1 MAEPKR
7 EFMEEVNKLNDD
19 LLRLF
24 LKLQDLDGEEKYTEQ
39 QRAYFE
45 DLANRME
52 DLYRRVHD
60 DIRYDRLPEPY
71 EEQEGRYVVK

>member
-1 MAEPKR
+1 MQS
-7 EFMEEVNKLNDD
+7 FMEEVNKLEND

-45 DLANRME
+45 DLANRVE
-52 DLYRRVHD
+52 DLYRRVRD
-60 DIRYDRLPEPY
+60 DTRYDRLPEPY
-71 EEQEGRYVVK
+71 DTKG